1 MVVASDALASSK
13 ACGGANL
20 VDILNAAVF
29 FTLTES
35 QLIQT
40 RLCTH
45 NQQRFTV
52 ELEIKMPTVAAVA
65 CDAFATRGHDFCK
78 PDSTLVFI
86 REIVGHFVVAGKPID
101 VAAVHRGRDAMR
113 VGLGSAAIIKLH
125 LGLNIQLLSR
135 IVGRRAASV
144 LSLGSTD
151 MVLVLSRATVIF
163 LTLTDATSRSMGGGS
178 RTTPGR
184 LDLDFGIG
192 FSLDRTFFAAR
203 RLTAATDFDIVP
215 FDVGIDNDFFSRGET
230 ASAFVGFSLSIGF
243 GAFVRAHCKQ

>member
-13 ACGGANL
+13 ACGGTNL

-29 FTLTES
+29 VTLTES

-40 RLCTH
+40 RL
-45 NQQRFTV
+45 
-52 ELEIKMPTVAAVA
+52 VAAVA
-65 CDAFATRGHDFCK
+65 CDAFATRGHDFSK
-78 PDSTLVFI
+78 SDSILVFI
-86 REIVGHFVVAGKPID
+86 REVVGHFILAGKLVD
-101 VAAVHRGRDAMR
+101 VAAVHRGHDAIR
-113 VGLGSAAIIKLH
+113 VGLGSAAITKLH
-125 LGLNIQLLSR
+125 LGLDIRLLSR

-151 MVLVLSRATVIF
+151 RVLVLSRATVIL
-163 LTLTDATSRSMGGGS
+163 LTLTDATGRSMDGGS

-203 RLTAATDFDIVP
+203 RLAAATDFDIVL
-215 FDVGIDNDFFSRGET
+215 FDVGIDNDF
-230 ASAFVGFSLSIGF
+230 L
-243 GAFVRAHCKQ
+243 